1 MLTSLL
7 KPAAV
12 FLLLSLLSA
21 FHAPLAAAAS
31 DAGMDCCEGG
41 TEGMVC
47 CPLSGSCSMR
57 SCGADEREAL
67 LSTMSAF
74 LLPESTAVTRP
85 APSSLA
91 PALQACSPVSKAS
104 RIPDPPPRG

>member
-1 MLTSLL
+1 M
-7 KPAAV
+7 KVPAV
-12 FLLLSLLSA
+12 FLLVSLLAA
-21 FHAPLAAAAS
+21 FHAPLVAAALAT
-31 DAGMDCCEGG
+31 GMDCCAGG

-74 LLPESTAVTRP
+74 LLPGPAAAMRP
-85 APSSLA
+85 SPSWLA
-91 PALQACSPVSKAS
+91 LPIEVRSPVSEAS
-104 RIPDPPPRG
+104 PVLDPPPRG